1 MIEKRRFVRVDIPI
15 RIRYQIE
22 GKKNSRAEGISKNI
36 GGMGICVH
44 LTHRLPTGSLLK
56 LTLAL
61 PGATE
66 PIETEARL
74 VWIDKAES
82 VLGDFRG
89 DFEAGLRFTSISR
102 VGRAAI
108 VNFICESV
116 KRRKESRISSQE
128 PSS

>member
-1 MIEKRRFVRVDIPI
+1 MIEKRRFVRVDVPI

-22 GKKNSRAEGISKNI
+22 GKKDSRAEGISKNI

-44 LTHRLPTGSLLK
+44 LSRELSIGSLLK
-56 LTLAL
+56 LTLAI
-61 PGATE
+61 PGVPE
-66 PIETEARL
+66 PVETKARV

-82 VLGDFRG
+82 VLSDFRG

-116 KRRKESRISSQE
+116 KRRKESKISSQE

>member
-1 MIEKRRFVRVDIPI
+1 MIEKRRFIRVDVPI
-15 RIRYQIE
+15 RIWYQIE

-44 LTHRLPTGSLLK
+44 LSHEFSIRSLLK
-56 LTLAL
+56 LTLAI
-61 PGATE
+61 PGVPE
-66 PIETEARL
+66 PVETKAQV
-74 VWIDKAES
+74 VWIDEAKS
-82 VLGDFRG
+82 VLGDFHG
-89 DFEAGLRFTSISR
+89 GFEAGLKFTSISR

>member
-1 MIEKRRFVRVDIPI
+1 MTEKRRFVRVDVPI

-44 LTHRLPTGSLLK
+44 LSHELSIGSLLK
-56 LTLAL
+56 LTLAI
-61 PGATE
+61 PGVPE
-66 PIETEARL
+66 PVETKARV

-82 VLGDFRG
+82 VLSDFRG
-89 DFEAGLRFTSISR
+89 DFEAGLKFTSISR